1 MMTFIHS
8 KARQTD
14 FISRLSKMNLP
25 SEQKAV
31 IQAASR
37 ILLKERADAP
47 FVQKMPRGNDWD
59 SYRRLPVSIEGPML
73 SASERPD
80 SAFISSMYIE
90 RQTLHLHVDY
100 ARDPEVWDAAGQPKK
115 SELHIPLTDIGMPSR
130 FIVVEGN
137 RFPID

>member
-37 ILLKERADAP
+37 ILREQPDAP
-47 FVQKMPRGNDWD
+47 PVRKLSRGNDWD
-59 SYRRLPVSIEGPML
+59 SYRRLPVGIEGPVL
-73 SASERPD
+73 SASERPS

-90 RQTLHLHVDY
+90 RQTLHIHVDF
-100 ARDPEVWDAAGQPKK
+100 ARDCAEGGAGRPGNPEASV
-115 SELHIPLTDIGMPSR
+115 HISLNDMGMPSR
-130 FIVVEGN
+130 FIVVDGN